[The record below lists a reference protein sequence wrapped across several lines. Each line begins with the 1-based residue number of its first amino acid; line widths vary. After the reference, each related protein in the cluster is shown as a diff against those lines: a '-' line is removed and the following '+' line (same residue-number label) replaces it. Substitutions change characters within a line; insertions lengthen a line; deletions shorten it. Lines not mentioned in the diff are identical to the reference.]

1 MHRIKKSTKLDL
13 APPEAP
19 RFFAATFRDPNQI
32 AAISKWDMDFRQIE
46 DGEMQADFK
55 VRSGPL
61 ISVMKFGFS
70 RRVHQIGASPKG
82 HITFGIPTH
91 SRLTDWNGTSI
102 ETPPFLSFGSGDEFD
117 CISDSGFGG
126 YTMTVETENAMKIG
140 EKLGIAVSDTEFR
153 AFLLPATPPDRSA
166 ALLNDI
172 QTLLANPN
180 SSEQGETHLI
190 EEILRIAL
198 GGGAGRREPRIN
210 RKALALAAA
219 IDRMTATPD
228 ENVPISEICGDIS
241 VSLRT
246 LERAFNEKFGIGPKA
261 YYTRLRLNRVRSLL
275 AEQGKDLSISDAA
288 NRYGFWHIGQFSQDY
303 KKCFGELPSAT
314 VD

>member
-1 MHRIKKSTKLDL
+1 MDRIKNSTKQDL
-13 APPEAP
+13 ALPEAP
-19 RFFAATFRDPNQI
+19 RFFEATFRDPNQI
-32 AAISKWDMDFRQIE
+32 TAISKWDMDFRQIE

-55 VRSGPL
+55 VRSSPL
-61 ISVMKFGFS
+61 ISVVKFGFS

-82 HITFGIPTH
+82 HLTFGIPTH
-91 SRLTDWNGTSI
+91 SKLTDWKGISI
-102 ETPPFLSFGSGDEFD
+102 KTPPFLSFGSGDEFD

-126 YTMTVETENAMKIG
+126 YTMTVETEYAMKIV
-140 EKLGIAVSDTEFR
+140 EKLGITASDTEFG

-172 QTLLANPN
+172 QALLANPI

-190 EEILRIAL
+190 EELLRIAS
-198 GGGAGRREPRIN
+198 GGGADRREPRIN
-210 RKALALAAA
+210 RKALALSAAV
-219 IDRMTATPD
+219 DRMTATPD

-261 YYTRLRLNRVRSLL
+261 YYTRLRLNWVRRLL
-275 AEQGKDLSISDAA
+275 VEQGSEISISDAA

-303 KKCFGELPSAT
+303 RKCFGELPSAT